1 MAELKTCGK
10 DGCNPVEQVRGEM
23 GPGDYFGQ
31 PEDYHTQVEMHDDI
45 RNDFRICC
53 KKCGKATGWN
63 HKDLPNM
70 PGAGADYVR
79 KVWNGD
85 A

>member
-1 MAELKTCGK
+1 MELKTCGK
-10 DGCNPVEQVRGEM
+10 DGCNPVEQVRGAM

-31 PEDYHTQVEMHDDI
+31 SEDYHTQVEMHDGI
-45 RNDFRICC
+45 RDDFRICC
-53 KKCGKATGWN
+53 MKCGKATGWN
-63 HKDLPNM
+63 QKDLPNM

-79 KVWNGD
+79 KVWND